1 MVSRKARA
9 GIAAAGLLLCWRP
22 ARPAGGAAGPLLP
35 ENGMLDSGTSS
46 APLRLIAHPH
56 LERGGY
62 HLDRFDACLDGE
74 LITTSRQP
82 LLDGARALLA
92 RGFDP
97 DAMLTIRLASSAADS
112 FRPKPIRE
120 WARWTITERDRDGL
134 RRERWRSP
142 GNAASSTRDAHQTA
156 TTPHRGENLCQPA
169 TALPDS
175 SMWEAKRRR
184 AGAGSRTVMV

>member
-1 MVSRKARA
+1 
-9 GIAAAGLLLCWRP
+9 
-22 ARPAGGAAGPLLP
+22 
-35 ENGMLDSGTSS
+35 MLDSGSCH

-62 HLDRFDACLDGE
+62 HLDRFDACLGGE

-92 RGFDP
+92 RGFNP
-97 DAMLTIRLASSAADS
+97 DAMLTIQLASSAADS

-142 GNAASSTRDAHQTA
+142 GNAASSTRDGSPDGDDTSS
-156 TTPHRGENLCQPA
+156 RGNLCQPA
-169 TALPDS
+169 AALPHS

-184 AGAGSRTVMV
+184 AGAGSRTVTV

>member
-1 MVSRKARA
+1 MVPRKARS

-22 ARPAGGAAGPLLP
+22 VRPAGGAAGPLLP
-35 ENGMLDSGTSS
+35 ENGMLDSGTSH

-56 LERGGY
+56 RERGGY
-62 HLDRFDACLDGE
+62 HLDRFDACLGGE

-97 DAMLTIRLASSAADS
+97 DAMLTIRLGSSAADS

-120 WARWTITERDRDGL
+120 WACWIITERDRDGL

-156 TTPHRGENLCQPA
+156 TTPRRGENTSASLLPPFLTAPCGKQNGGVQVPA
-169 TALPDS
+169 VA
-175 SMWEAKRRR
+175 R
-184 AGAGSRTVMV
+184 